1 MYAATTTASLLGAQG
16 NHLTVEAHV
25 GMGIPGFTIVGLPDE
40 GCREARD
47 RVRAAL
53 LSSGLEW
60 PNRRVTINLVGSG
73 ERKGGASADL
83 AIAVALLIAQ
93 GHLPPEVS
101 DKFAFLAELGLDG
114 SLRGV
119 HGVAP
124 MVRAVRDRAVV
135 VARANVA
142 EARLASPA
150 ILHCVESLAE
160 LVACL
165 RAESP
170 WPTVS
175 DAALEEVHTSVGDL
189 ADISGQPWAK
199 LALEISATGFHH
211 LLLLGPPGAGKTM
224 LASRMPSILPELT
237 HDDALVSAMVRS
249 AAGLDV
255 AGLDRTPPFRAPHH
269 SVSMI
274 AMVGGGSAMV
284 RPGEVSL
291 ANGGVLFL
299 DELGEFAPTVLDALR
314 QPLES
319 GVMHVARAKQAVTLP
334 ARFLLI
340 AATNPCPCGSM
351 KPSACVC
358 APADKR
364 RYQRRFSGPLMDRF
378 DLRLHVE
385 RPTAAELTS
394 SERRESSAQVA
405 QRVSAARHV
414 AMERQGCA
422 NALISHDALEECA
435 PLSSSA
441 RARLMTELEEGRLSG
456 RGYHRV
462 RRVARTIA
470 DLATCDIITDDHVE
484 VAIRLRQQIEP
495 TRQHFVAT

>member
-1 MYAATTTASLLGAQG
+1 MYAAVTTASLLGAQG
-16 NHLTVEAHV
+16 MPLTVEAHI

-83 AIAVALLIAQ
+83 AIAIALLVAQ
-93 GHLPPEVS
+93 GHLSHESVARC
-101 DKFAFLAELGLDG
+101 AFLSELGLDG
-114 SLRGV
+114 SLRAV

-124 MVRAVRDRAVV
+124 MVRAVGDREVV
-135 VARANVA
+135 VAPDNAP
-142 EARLASPA
+142 EARLAAPA
-150 ILHCVESLAE
+150 QLHAVATLAE
-160 LVACL
+160 LVECL
-165 RAESP
+165 RGDSP
-170 WPTVS
+170 WPAV
-175 DAALEEVHTSVGDL
+175 DDVALARQCSQLGDL
-189 ADISGQPWAK
+189 ADVSGQPWAK
-199 LALEISATGFHH
+199 YALEVAAAGFHH
-211 LLLLGPPGAGKTM
+211 LLMIGPPGAGKTM
-224 LASRMPSILPELT
+224 LASRLPTILPPLT

-255 AGLDRTPPFRAPHH
+255 SGLDTTPPFRSPHH

-291 ANGGVLFL
+291 SHGGVLFL

-314 QPLES
+314 QPLEE
-319 GVMHVARAKQAVTLP
+319 GVMHVARARQSVTLP
-334 ARFLLI
+334 ARFLLV

-351 KPSACVC
+351 KPSSCVC

-385 RPTAAELTS
+385 RPRATELANS
-394 SERRESSAQVA
+394 KRCESSADVA
-405 QRVSAARHV
+405 SRVQRARAI
-414 AMERQGCA
+414 AMERQGCP
-422 NALISHDALEECA
+422 NASITHEMLDTCA
-435 PLSSSA
+435 PLSSA
-441 RARLMTELEEGRLSG
+441 AHARLVHDLEEGRLSG

-470 DLATCDIITDDHVE
+470 DLADSSVVTDEHVG
-484 VAIRLRQQIEP
+484 VALQMRQQIEP
-495 TRQHFVAT
+495 TRQYVSTP